1 MLARFYLLFAAIP
14 KPDQIFRRRHFQIS
28 KLSLEVV
35 GSDDVLVSARLE
47 RGLVALVVE
56 QLPVDA
62 REEGMVDHVL
72 HATTA
77 AEPASWISHEQC
89 ADEIL

>member
-56 QLPVDA
+56 QLPIDP
-62 REEGMVDHVL
+62 REERVVDHVL
-72 HATTA
+72 HAAAT
-77 AEPASWISHEQC
+77 AEPAPWIPHEQRTN
-89 ADEIL
+89 EIL